1 MAFPYEGWVNIYAR
15 GRILGN
21 VTDFYTP
28 KPKHALMLK
37 EKSAKTNVAEHQV
50 LYQQGEQIH
59 ADNDI
64 LDNDI
69 LVQCDAH
76 NR

>member
-1 MAFPYEGWVNIYAR
+1 MDKNEITMAFPYEGWVNIYAR

-37 EKSAKTNVAEHQV
+37 EKS
-50 LYQQGEQIH
+50 
-59 ADNDI
+59 
-64 LDNDI
+64 
-69 LVQCDAH
+69 
-76 NR
+76 

>member
-1 MAFPYEGWVNIYAR
+1 MAFRYEGWVNIYAR

-37 EKSAKTNVAEHQV
+37 EKSAKTNLAQHEV
-50 LYQQGEQIH
+50 LYQKRDKFMQTMI
-59 ADNDI
+59 
-64 LDNDI
+64 
-69 LVQCDAH
+69 
-76 NR
+76 